1 MRRKDRSLTSII
13 RPGGRENKAAMS
25 ICLNKI
31 FKVVTCEVVGLAD
44 IHGCEA
50 CEVVNLW
57 RSPSNAEIWEHF
69 DELCVTLEIMRTRMR
84 IMLYF
89 FFQL

>member
-1 MRRKDRSLTSII
+1 MRSEDRSLTSII

-44 IHGCEA
+44 INVCEA

-57 RSPSNAEIWEHF
+57 GSPSNAEIWEHF

-84 IMLYF
+84 IML
-89 FFQL
+89 